1 MPALKLTEPNFSG
14 SMAPTSPRSSSSG
27 SLFSTSAE
35 QKVKMRILHGGDFYQ
50 VPLCSTGFSKARL
63 LSTTCRNETLTAQT
77 CQDSRGAIAYRGGDS
92 FLENVP
98 LDWKYAQLVH
108 RLCEKVDRA
117 VSMKYQLPE
126 DYPSLD
132 RLITVSDDRDVQV
145 GNSPQGC
152 AAPTVQ
158 PASTVQS
165 SSCVAQCGSALHLS
179 SGQSVPLLLLCMM
192 LCPDAPA
199 LSLRGEDHPRC
210 HRPFKCS

>member
-27 SLFSTSAE
+27 SLFSTAAE
-35 QKVKMRILHGGDFYQ
+35 QKVKLRILHGGEFYQ
-50 VPLCSTGFSKARL
+50 VPLCSTGFSKASL
-63 LSTTCRNETLTAQT
+63 LSVTPRNKTLTAQC

-92 FLENVP
+92 FLENVS

-145 GNSPQGC
+145 GSLPFRRLCCFNGPVKLSC
-152 AAPTVQ
+152 NTVQ
-158 PASTVQS
+158 ACTAYDVRPTAS
-165 SSCVAQCGSALHLS
+165 
-179 SGQSVPLLLLCMM
+179 LLLHCML
-192 LCPDAPA
+192 LCPDTMQP
-199 LSLRGEDHPRC
+199 SSKDNIGHSSYQ
-210 HRPFKCS
+210 RPFRCSSQKG

>member
-27 SLFSTSAE
+27 SLFSTPAE
-35 QKVKMRILHGGDFYQ
+35 HKVKMRILHGGEFYQ
-50 VPLCSTGFSKARL
+50 VRLCSTGVSKAIL
-63 LSTTCRNETLTAQT
+63 MCTVTWKETLTAQL

-92 FLENVP
+92 FLENVS

-145 GNSPQGC
+145 GRLPFRKPCCFNSPQ
-152 AAPTVQ
+152 API
-158 PASTVQS
+158 
-165 SSCVAQCGSALHLS
+165 
-179 SGQSVPLLLLCMM
+179 
-192 LCPDAPA
+192 
-199 LSLRGEDHPRC
+199 
-210 HRPFKCS
+210 